1 MSLELESNGGHK
13 SRARIIRQQLIT
25 SDKLSSSFF
34 TMLPINYKGDHLS
47 LLKLLLQF
55 LPFSLRMRAGPG
67 HTSVGRGA
75 VQGRNLPANDSQ
87 KYVLV
92 RQYWIWIIHIT
103 ELGVEGTT
111 SKQ

>member
-1 MSLELESNGGHK
+1 MDES
-13 SRARIIRQQLIT
+13 
-25 SDKLSSSFF
+25 
-34 TMLPINYKGDHLS
+34 
-47 LLKLLLQF
+47 
-55 LPFSLRMRAGPG
+55 GPA
-67 HTSVGRGA
+67 TLVGRGA
-75 VQGRNLPANDSQ
+75 VQGRHLPANDSQ

>member
-67 HTSVGRGA
+67 HTVVYYFLIA
-75 VQGRNLPANDSQ
+75 KTLEDF
-87 KYVLV
+87 
-92 RQYWIWIIHIT
+92 
-103 ELGVEGTT
+103 GTYYN
-111 SKQ
+111 KLIFWDI